1 MAKDVIILLGLKHSG
16 KSTLGKGIAKTLGY
30 TFYDTD
36 YCIEEEIGMT
46 VRELY
51 NQKGAGAFLKAEE
64 EICKKL
70 SENPDDVNMII
81 STGGGICDNAPALVH
96 LKNAGRFVF
105 LKNDLNTSVYR
116 VMKKIG
122 IDEKGNFTGVPA
134 FIRSQNPE
142 SLEDIKKMLCAKFTE
157 RAELYEKISD
167 ITVVLPEASIEENT
181 ERLVNA
187 VKKS

>member
-16 KSTLGKGIAKTLGY
+16 KSTLGKRLAKALGY

-36 YCIEEEIGMT
+36 YCIEEEIGMS
-46 VRELY
+46 VRDLY

-64 EICKKL
+64 DICKKL
-70 SENPDDVNMII
+70 SENPDEVNMII
-81 STGGGICDNAPALVH
+81 STGGGICDNAPALNH
-96 LKNAGRFVF
+96 LKTSGRFVF
-105 LKNDLNTSVYR
+105 LKNNLDSSVFR
-116 VMKKIG
+116 VMKKIST
-122 IDEKGNFTGVPA
+122 DENGNFTGVPA

-142 SLEDIKKMLCAKFTE
+142 TLDDIKKMLCAKFKE

-167 ITVVLPEASIEENT
+167 VIVVLPEASIEDNV
-181 ERLVNA
+181 ERLLNA